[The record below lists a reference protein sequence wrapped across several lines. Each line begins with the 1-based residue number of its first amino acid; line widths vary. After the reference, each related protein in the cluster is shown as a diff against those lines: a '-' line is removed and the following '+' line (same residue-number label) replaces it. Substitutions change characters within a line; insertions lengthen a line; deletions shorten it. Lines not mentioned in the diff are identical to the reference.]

1 MEKTILSIQSHVAH
15 GETGGRAATFPLNL
29 LGWEVDVVNTVNFS
43 NHSGYRRR
51 PGEGTRATG
60 EQLKAIFNGLEMNGL
75 LHPARLLTGYTPNA
89 DCLSAIVEL
98 VRKLRSHNSNLLF
111 LLDPVL
117 GDNGKLYVA
126 ADVIPLYRELLCSAN
141 IITPNWFEVETL
153 VDFKLDSLQA
163 LRTAISVLHQKYGV
177 PNVVVSSIPL
187 TSQRVSWLPNALIAR
202 GHGQSAEGIT
212 YADEGLLCLA
222 SSRNDQEGE
231 VSVVHATVIPQIRG
245 FFSGVGDLFS
255 AMILGHY
262 DPSSEQ
268 TRHELGAKPGHST
281 ALSHAVC
288 NAIRTTHAVL
298 RKTARASALVPG
310 SSEDGFTDEE
320 LDARDES
327 RRVRRMKAREL
338 RIVQS
343 ADIILRAG
351 RIDSDEG
358 WDLEGMWHWADFWA

>member
-1 MEKTILSIQSHVAH
+1 LQA
-15 GETGGRAATFPLNL
+15 
-29 LGWEVDVVNTVNFS
+29 
-43 NHSGYRRR
+43 
-51 PGEGTRATG
+51 
-60 EQLKAIFNGLEMNGL
+60 
-75 LHPARLLTGYTPNA
+75 
-89 DCLSAIVEL
+89 
-98 VRKLRSHNSNLLF
+98 
-111 LLDPVL
+111 VL

-126 ADVIPLYRELLCSAN
+126 ADYCR
-141 IITPNWFEVETL
+141 TL

-187 TSQRVSWLPNALIAR
+187 TSQRVSWLPNALIVPR
-202 GHGQSAEGIT
+202 GQGQSAEGIN

-222 SSRNDQEGE
+222 SSRDGDE
-231 VSVVHATVIPQIRG
+231 SVVHATVIPQIRG

-262 DPSSEQ
+262 DPSPEQ
-268 TRHELGAKPGHST
+268 TRNELGAKSGQST
-281 ALSHAVC
+281 ALSRAVS

-320 LDARDES
+320 LDTRDEA

-358 WDLEGMWHWADFWA
+358 WDLEEMWHWADFWS